1 MFFLQSA
8 LITTFSSLWYTAG
21 LASWQA
27 LLPACGEW
35 VGIQAFPGG
44 YVGSPA
50 VHVQALHYPLEVKMR
65 MLKEPW

>member
-8 LITTFSSLWYTAG
+8 LESIFSLLWYTAG
-21 LASWQA
+21 LAFWRA
-27 LLPACGEW
+27 LLSVCGEL